1 VRVDRLERQ
10 LAQAGLDID
19 EPEPRPAVGLE
30 PGTRAPAFALGDP
43 RGGTVTLDDLLA
55 PELPLLLLFTSPSC
69 GPCQALL
76 PQAAAW
82 QHELADRLTV
92 AVASDGSRDDVRAE
106 AGEHGLEHVLVDD
119 GARLHR
125 KFEASGTPSAVLVGT
140 NGMIASWVAP
150 GRDWI
155 EQLVEEAVAE
165 PEEAGGLPVGS
176 PVPAIELESLDGE
189 QVALADLRGG
199 DTLLLFWN
207 PDCGF
212 CREMH
217 ERLMAWET
225 TSNGD
230 TPRLVVVSSGDPER
244 TRADQFHSTVLI
256 DSKFAAGDA
265 FGAHGTPMAVM
276 LTRDGHVGSGV
287 AAGAEAVLAMANRH

>member
-1 VRVDRLERQ
+1 VE
-10 LAQAGLDID
+10 AGFEID
-19 EPEPRPAVGLE
+19 EPEPRPAIGLE
-30 PGTRAPAFALGDP
+30 PGTRAPAFALADAAGD
-43 RGGTVTLDDLLA
+43 TVTLDDLLA

-82 QHELADRLTV
+82 QRELAGRLTV
-92 AVASDGSRDDVRAE
+92 AFASDGSREDVRSE
-106 AGEHGLEHVLVDD
+106 VGEHALEQVLVDE
-119 GARLHR
+119 GARLYR
-125 KFEASGTPSAVLVGT
+125 QFEAGGTPSAVLVATDGT
-140 NGMIASWVAP
+140 IASWVAP

-165 PEEAGGLPVGS
+165 PPEEDGLPVGS
-176 PVPAIELESLDGE
+176 PVPAIELQSLDGD
-189 QVALADLRGG
+189 QVALGDLRGS

-217 ERLMAWET
+217 DRLMAWET

-230 TPRLVVVSSGDPER
+230 TPRLVVVSSGDRER
-244 TRADQFHSTVLI
+244 TRADRFHSTVLI

-276 LTRDGHVGSGV
+276 LTSDGHVGSRV
-287 AAGAEAVLAMANRH
+287 AAGAEAVLAMAGGR